1 MIHVHRINKSYN
13 EGDIISTNHGKC
25 LIVKIISYKEVKI
38 KFIKTGYETIT
49 RMTELKRGSIKD
61 MLAPSVCGIGYLGK
75 NFVKIKKEN
84 KKLFKKTY
92 QVWIDMIKRCYDIN
106 RAGYTSYGKKG
117 VKVSDRWLNF
127 SKFYKDIQKLEGFN
141 MNDFINSKI
150 FLDKDKLQLNKPHS
164 ERIYSKD
171 TCVFLSRRENNLLQ
185 DYSDQLIKFKVFFP
199 DGHTEIHEGIRKFAK
214 DNNMYFTNISA
225 CLKGKQKTY
234 KSYKFEYYKE

>member
-13 EGDIISTNHGKC
+13 EGDIISTNYGKC
-25 LIVKIISYKEVKI
+25 LIVKIVSYKEVKI
-38 KFIKTGYETIT
+38 KFIKTGYETTT

-61 MLAPSVCGIGYLGK
+61 MLNPSVCGVGYLGK
-75 NFVKIKKEN
+75 NFVKIKKDN

-106 RAGYTSYGKKG
+106 REGYISYGKKG

-141 MNDFINSKI
+141 TDDFINSKI
-150 FLDKDKLQLNKPHS
+150 FLDKDKLQINKPHS

-171 TCVFLSRRENNLLQ
+171 TCIFLSRRENNLLQ
-185 DYSDQLIKFKVFFP
+185 DYTNQLIKFKVIFP

-234 KSYKFEYYKE
+234 KDCKFEYYKE